1 MTEKDTE
8 ACKREKDWT
17 ERRKY
22 DSVDENSRFKDEDFA
37 QENNFLHRYDS
48 SFTCWNGSPLSRF
61 MGKTYKDFNG
71 CEVCCCEYQLHKIFT
86 GKESRDKM
94 LNSST
99 NSTSPLVMSENTSKN
114 RIINE
119 DQVSNKP
126 TLIRQNGGSSQWCS
140 RSPKVTPRRS
150 VLKSHAT
157 LVNSAILSAHS
168 FVNPLLNATNSGT
181 TTSNSRQE
189 STRTIKNLESDG
201 DSPRSAS
208 PQSSEV
214 DEEESIFGRNGRNV
228 HEKLSD
234 YISEGAASASRE
246 SENEGRGQQVG
257 RRAYIRRRKE
267 KENEVSMENDIK
279 RNPLSDHCY
288 HQSRSLERLRSETF
302 SETGKFRLSFSSSCS
317 NVSRGVRDLAP
328 LRDLKKV

>member
-1 MTEKDTE
+1 MTEQEKE
-8 ACKREKDWT
+8 AWQKREKDWR
-17 ERRKY
+17 ERRKNY
-22 DSVDENSRFKDEDFA
+22 EANELNDKADELTKFEQEYVAA
-37 QENNFLHRYDS
+37 QNNFIDKYES
-48 SFTCWNGSPLSRF
+48 FFTCWNDPPLSQVLLCDNYGNF
-61 MGKTYKDFNG
+61 DNH
-71 CEVCCCEYQLHKIFT
+71 EECCSEYIIHKQFKR
-86 GKESRDKM
+86 KESLSAMFDS
-94 LNSST
+94 NT
-99 NSTSPLVMSENTSKN
+99 TSEPVGTFKYRN
-114 RIINE
+114 INE

-126 TLIRQNGGSSQWCS
+126 TLIRQNDGFFQWWS

-214 DEEESIFGRNGRNV
+214 DEEESIFARNGRNV

-257 RRAYIRRRKE
+257 RRSFIRRRKE

-288 HQSRSLERLRSETF
+288 HQSRSLERLRPETF
-302 SETGKFRLSFSSSCS
+302 SETGKFHLFLFLLFEWFKRLC
-317 NVSRGVRDLAP
+317 NIYLCCAI
-328 LRDLKKV
+328 